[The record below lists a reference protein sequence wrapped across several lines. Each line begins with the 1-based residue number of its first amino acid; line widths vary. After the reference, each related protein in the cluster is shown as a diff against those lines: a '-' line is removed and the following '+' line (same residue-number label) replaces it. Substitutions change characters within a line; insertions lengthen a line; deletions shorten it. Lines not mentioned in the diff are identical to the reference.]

1 MEIYNG
7 KSVYGGIAIGKIAVI
22 GAKEE
27 VIVPVSVA
35 NTAYEK
41 ERFKKALLKSKEQLS
56 ELYSTAVETVGKES
70 AEIFEIHKMML
81 EDTDYIENVEK
92 IIDEEKI
99 MAEYAVSKTGQEFS
113 ERFLKMDSEY
123 MRERS
128 ADVTD
133 ISQRVISNLKGK
145 IPDGQKLREKVIIVA
160 EDLTPSETIGLDRK
174 NILAFVTAGGSTL
187 SHTAILAG
195 IMNIPAIVAS
205 NIPVDNSLDGSIA
218 AVDAYS
224 GKIYINPDNALLTPL
239 RKRLDEDK
247 KRYLELSKL
256 RGMETKT
263 KDGKKIS
270 LLANISSSK
279 DVSYALE
286 NDAEGIG
293 LFRSEFLYVGRTKPP
308 SEEEQFEAY
317 KEVAQKMQSKTVI
330 IRTFDLGA
338 DKRADYLTF
347 EDEEN
352 PALGVRGIRLSLEN
366 EEIFKTQLRA
376 IYRASVYG
384 NISIMYPMIISEEE
398 VKRAKL
404 ISKQVRNELKEK
416 NILFGNVEEGVMIE
430 TPAAALISDK
440 LARMVDFFSIGTND
454 LTQYTLAVDRQNS
467 RLGNLYDVMHPSVLN
482 LIKMTCEN
490 AHKNSIWVGVC
501 GEMGGS
507 LDACKT
513 LLSLGIDELSVSPT
527 KILPLRETISKIEV
541 FPKG

>member
-1 MEIYNG
+1 MEIYSG

-27 VIVPVSVA
+27 IIIPVSTSDTV
-35 NTAYEK
+35 YEK
-41 ERFKKALLKSKEQLS
+41 ERFKKALLKSKEQLT
-56 ELYSTAVETVGKES
+56 ELYSTAVKTVGEES

-92 IIDEEKI
+92 IIDKEKI

-123 MRERS
+123 MRGRS

-160 EDLTPSETIGLDRK
+160 DDLTPSETIGLDRG
-174 NILAFVTAGGSTL
+174 NILAFVTAGGSPL

-195 IMNIPAIVAS
+195 IMNIPAIVSS
-205 NIPVDNSLDGSIA
+205 NIPVSESLDGSIA

-247 KRYLELSKL
+247 KRYMELSKL
-256 RGMETKT
+256 RGKETKSA
-263 KDGKKIS
+263 DGKKIS

-279 DVSYALE
+279 DIEYVLE

-308 SEEEQFEAY
+308 SEEEQFEVY
-317 KEVAQKMQSKTVI
+317 KDVATRMQSKPVI

-366 EEIFKTQLRA
+366 EEIFKTQMRA

-384 NISIMYPMIISEEE
+384 NISIMYPMVISEEE
-398 VKRAKL
+398 VKKAKL
-404 ISKQVRNELKEK
+404 ISQCVRNELKDK
-416 NILFGNVEEGVMIE
+416 NIPFGRVEEGIMIE
-430 TPAAALISDK
+430 TPAAALISDR

-454 LTQYTLAVDRQNS
+454 LTQYTLAIDRQNS
-467 RLGNLYDVMHPSVLN
+467 RLGELYDVMHPSVLS

-490 AHKNSIWVGVC
+490 AHKNGIWVGVC

-507 LDACKT
+507 REACKT

-527 KILPLRETISKIEV
+527 KILPLRELISKIEV
-541 FPKG
+541 FRKD

>member
-1 MEIYNG
+1 MEIYSG

-27 VIVPVSVA
+27 VIVPVSTSD
-35 NTAYEK
+35 TAYEK
-41 ERFKKALLKSKEQLS
+41 DRFKKALSKSKEQLS
-56 ELYSTAVETVGKES
+56 ELYSTAVKMVGEES

-81 EDTDYIENVEK
+81 EDSDYIENVEK

-133 ISQRVISNLKGK
+133 ISQRVVSNLKGK

-160 EDLTPSETIGLDRK
+160 NDLTPSETIGLDRK

-205 NIPVDNSLDGSIA
+205 NIPVDNLLDGSIA

-256 RGMETKT
+256 RGKETKT
-263 KDGKKIS
+263 ADGKKIS

-279 DVSYALE
+279 DIEYVLE

-317 KEVAQKMQSKTVI
+317 KEVARRMQSKTVI

-366 EEIFKTQLRA
+366 EDIFKTQLRA
-376 IYRASVYG
+376 IYRASIYG
-384 NISIMYPMIISEEE
+384 NISIMYPMIISEDE
-398 VKRAKL
+398 VKKAKH
-404 ISKQVRNELKEK
+404 ISESVRNELKEK
-416 NILFGNVEEGVMIE
+416 NIPFGRVEEGIMIE

-440 LARMVDFFSIGTND
+440 LAHMVDFFSIGTND
-454 LTQYTLAVDRQNS
+454 LTQYTLAIDRQNS
-467 RLGNLYDVMHPSVLN
+467 TLSEIYDVMHPGVLS
-482 LIKMTCEN
+482 LIKITCEN
-490 AHKNSIWVGVC
+490 AHKNGIWVGVC

-507 LDACKT
+507 IEACKT
-513 LLSLGIDELSVSPT
+513 LLQLGIDELSVSPT
-527 KILPLRETISKIEV
+527 KILPLREIISRIEV
-541 FPKG
+541 FQRD

>member
-1 MEIYNG
+1 MEIYSG

-27 VIVPVSVA
+27 IIVPVSA
-35 NTAYEK
+35 SDTAYEK
-41 ERFKKALLKSKEQLS
+41 ERFKKALLKSKEQLT
-56 ELYSTAVETVGKES
+56 ELYSTAVKTVGEES

-113 ERFLKMDSEY
+113 ERFLKMDNEY

-133 ISQRVISNLKGK
+133 ISQRVVSNLKGK

-160 EDLTPSETIGLDRK
+160 NDLTPSETIGLDRK

-247 KRYLELSKL
+247 KRYLELSKF
-256 RGMETKT
+256 RGKETKT
-263 KDGKKIS
+263 ADGKKIS

-279 DVSYALE
+279 DIEYVLE

-317 KEVAQKMQSKTVI
+317 KEVARRMQSKTVI

-366 EEIFKTQLRA
+366 EKIFKTQLRA
-376 IYRASVYG
+376 IYRASIYG

-398 VKRAKL
+398 VKKAKL
-404 ISKQVRNELKEK
+404 ISESVRNELKEK
-416 NILFGNVEEGVMIE
+416 NIPFGRVEEGIMIE
-430 TPAAALISDK
+430 TPAAALISDC

-454 LTQYTLAVDRQNS
+454 LTQYTLAIDRQNS
-467 RLGNLYDVMHPSVLN
+467 SLSELYDVMHPSVLS
-482 LIKMTCEN
+482 LIKITCEN
-490 AHKNSIWVGVC
+490 AHKNGIWVGVC
-501 GEMGGS
+501 GEIGGS
-507 LDACKT
+507 SEACKT
-513 LLSLGIDELSVSPT
+513 LLRLGIDELSVSPT
-527 KILPLRETISKIEV
+527 KILPLREIISKIEV
-541 FPKG
+541 FQKG

>member
-1 MEIYNG
+1 MEIYSG
-7 KSVYGGIAIGKIAVI
+7 KSVFGGIAIGKIAVI

-27 VIVPVSVA
+27 IAIPVSA
-35 NTAYEK
+35 GDTKREK
-41 ERFKKALLKSKEQLS
+41 ERFKEALIKSKEQLL

-81 EDTDYIENVEK
+81 EDSDYIENVEK
-92 IIDEEKI
+92 IIDKEKI
-99 MAEYAVSKTGQEFS
+99 MAEYAVSKTGQEFA
-113 ERFLKMDSEY
+113 EKFLKMDNEY

-160 EDLTPSETIGLDRK
+160 DDLTPSETIQLDRK
-174 NILAFVTAGGSTL
+174 NILAFVTAGGSAL

-224 GKIYINPDNALLTPL
+224 GKIYINPDDALLSPL
-239 RKRLDEDK
+239 KQRLKEDK
-247 KRYLELSKL
+247 KRYAELDKL
-256 RGMETKT
+256 RGRETKT
-263 KDGKKIS
+263 LDGKKIS

-279 DVSYALE
+279 DIDYAIE

-317 KEVAQKMQSKTVI
+317 KEVARKMQSKSVI

-347 EDEEN
+347 DDEEN

-376 IYRASVYG
+376 IYRASIFG
-384 NISIMYPMIISEEE
+384 NISIMYPMVISVEE
-398 VKRAKL
+398 VKKAKL
-404 ISKQVRNELKEK
+404 LSKSVRDELKEK
-416 NILFGNVEEGVMIE
+416 NIPFGDVKEGIMIE
-430 TPAAALISDK
+430 TPAAALISDA
-440 LARMVDFFSIGTND
+440 LSEMVDFFSIGTND
-454 LTQYTLAVDRQNS
+454 LTQYTLAADRQNG
-467 RLGNLYDVMHPSVLN
+467 RLNDIYDVMHPAVLK
-482 LIKMTCEN
+482 LIKLACEN
-490 AHKNSIWVGVC
+490 AHRKSIWVGVC
-501 GEMGGS
+501 GELGGNTE
-507 LDACKT
+507 ACKT
-513 LLSLGIDELSVSPT
+513 LLKLGVDELSVSPT
-527 KILPLRETISKIEV
+527 KILPLRETISKVEV
-541 FPKG
+541 FGEE